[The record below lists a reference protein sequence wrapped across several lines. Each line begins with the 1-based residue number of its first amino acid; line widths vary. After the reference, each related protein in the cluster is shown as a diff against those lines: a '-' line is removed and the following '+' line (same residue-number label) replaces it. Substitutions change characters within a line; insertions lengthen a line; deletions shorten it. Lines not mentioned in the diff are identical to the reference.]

1 MTKKSWKKLTTDKT
15 TSGQSNAKREKNISL
30 LNMYLVKTRVI
41 KLVAEIG
48 ESAISMVEITI
59 FYTSDIYRAT
69 KVSRQVATLSIS
81 AFKAQTGSTKKL

>member
-1 MTKKSWKKLTTDKT
+1 M
-15 TSGQSNAKREKNISL
+15 
-30 LNMYLVKTRVI
+30 
-41 KLVAEIG
+41 AEIG

-69 KVSRQVATLSIS
+69 KVSVQVATLSNS